1 MDISDD
7 CDLGI
12 NTASCSRWIDVCVYL
27 PPPPMEL
34 LRKGRAKARKFL
46 HLCGRGRSLESDVQ
60 RPERYLDPVVIDL
73 ISRLILSICSPPLA
87 MNDNHQSNSFKNV
100 NLVSC
105 QSLPASLH
113 DTTQR
118 TQTNQAKA
126 GHSERIEWVLS
137 SIWVVF

>member
-1 MDISDD
+1 
-7 CDLGI
+7 
-12 NTASCSRWIDVCVYL
+12 
-27 PPPPMEL
+27 MEL

-46 HLCGRGRSLESDVQ
+46 HFRGRRRSLESDVQ

-73 ISRLILSICSPPLA
+73 ISRLILSSCSPPLA
-87 MNDNHQSNSFKNV
+87 MNDSHQSNSFKND
-100 NLVSC
+100 NLVSY

-126 GHSERIEWVLS
+126 RDREGPEWVLS